1 MSLRDELLKAGL
13 VSADKVKK
21 LESDTRNQQHQ
32 HKKSKA
38 LAAQDAA
45 RQAEAHRRAE
55 AEAARKREQDRQLNQ
70 KREAEKQRREQAA
83 RARQL
88 IDGHRLNE
96 PEAEQRY
103 NFQDGRFVRSI
114 RVTVAQ
120 RKALALGRMAIVQGN
135 RNEFDFALIPR
146 EIALKLAEFVPERV
160 LLLHPES
167 SGDETEDE
175 WGDW

>member
-21 LESDTRNQQHQ
+21 LESDARNQQHQ
-32 HKKSKA
+32 SKKSKA
-38 LAAQDAA
+38 LAAEDAA
-45 RQAEAHRRAE
+45 RQAEARRRAE

-70 KREAEKQRREQAA
+70 KREAEKRRREQAA

-96 PEAEQRY
+96 AEAEQRY
-103 NFQDGRFVRSI
+103 NFQDGRLVRSI

-120 RKALALGRMAIVQGN
+120 RKALALGRLAIVQGD
-135 RNEFDFALIPR
+135 RNEFDFVLVPR
-146 EIALKLAEFVPERV
+146 ETALKLAEFVPERV

>member
-1 MSLRDELLKAGL
+1 
-13 VSADKVKK
+13 
-21 LESDTRNQQHQ
+21 
-32 HKKSKA
+32 
-38 LAAQDAA
+38 
-45 RQAEAHRRAE
+45 
-55 AEAARKREQDRQLNQ
+55 LNQ

-114 RVTVAQ
+114 RVTPAQ
-120 RKALALGRMAIVQGN
+120 RKALAMGRLAILRGY
-135 RNEFDFALIPR
+135 RGEFDFPLVPR
-146 EIALKLAEFVPERV
+146 ETAQKLAEFAPERV
-160 LLLHPES
+160 LLLYPES
-167 SGDETEDE
+167 SGEDAEDE

>member
-1 MSLRDELLKAGL
+1 MTDVNTTA
-13 VSADKVKK
+13 
-21 LESDTRNQQHQ
+21 
-32 HKKSKA
+32 
-38 LAAQDAA
+38 
-45 RQAEAHRRAE
+45 AEAVTEVKAKAE
-55 AEAARKREQDRQLNQ
+55 PTTAKHARFLAEAARKREQDRQLNQ
-70 KREAEKQRREQAA
+70 KRAAEKQRREEAA

-114 RVTVAQ
+114 RVTAAQ
-120 RKALALGRMAIVQGN
+120 RKALALGRLAIVQGD
-135 RNEFDFALIPR
+135 RSEFDFALIPR

-160 LLLHPES
+160 LLLYSES

>member
-13 VSADKVKK
+13 VSADKIKQ

-32 HKKSKA
+32 RKKSKT
-38 LAAQDAA
+38 LAAEETA
-45 RQAEAHRRAE
+45 RQAEARRRAE

-70 KREAEKQRREQAA
+70 KRAAEKQRREEAA

-114 RVTVAQ
+114 RVTAAQ
-120 RKALALGRMAIVQGN
+120 RKALALGRLAIVQGD
-135 RNEFDFALIPR
+135 RSEFDFALIPR

-160 LLLHPES
+160 LLLYSES